1 MQKDAFQSLGRVR
14 GATCMD
20 HNVALDE
27 EGLVDIEQVWSE
39 SLEKV
44 DGQIPDHI
52 FSSMISPLKPISI
65 DADALTIG
73 APSSFAKDIIA
84 SKYVDILTAATSAAV
99 GHPLKV
105 ILTVAS
111 PSEMVESMAIRGGIA
126 ERPEMHDSRLVPE
139 EPGLSKKYTF
149 DNFVVG
155 DSNKFAYHAAL
166 MVAEFPGEKYNPLF
180 IYGAT
185 GLGKTHLLYAIKDY
199 AEKIT
204 PNIKI
209 KYVQTST
216 FIDEFIATITMKRD
230 KATFDQKY
238 INNKII
244 LFDDIQALSGT
255 DATQGKFFDIFN
267 LLHGS
272 DSHIVISSD
281 RPPSD
286 IPQLADRIRSRF
298 EGGLTIDITPPDL
311 ETRLAIL
318 HLKAR
323 AENIEIPDDALI
335 FIASKVKDNIRSLE
349 GLLNRV
355 VASARLYGT
364 RINLEMVQDVL
375 KDQVAEPHQSR
386 APSSEVIRNLVA
398 NYYNIAV
405 LDLSGKS
412 RSRPLVHARQVA
424 MYLCREMTDAT
435 LIAVGGQFGGRDHS
449 TVLHSCRKIDS
460 LIKTKRETF
469 QEVTELT
476 NMINK
481 AR

>member
-1 MQKDAFQSLGRVR
+1 
-14 GATCMD
+14 MD
-20 HNVALDE
+20 HNVVLE
-27 EGLVDIEQVWSE
+27 EEDLVGIEQVWSE
-39 SLEKV
+39 SLDRV

-52 FSSMISPLKPISI
+52 FSSMISPLKPVSL
-65 DADALTIG
+65 DADTFTIG

-84 SKYVDILTAATSAAV
+84 SKYVDILTTAASAAV
-99 GHPLKV
+99 GHPVKV

-111 PSEMVESMAIRGGIA
+111 PPEMVESMAMRSSSG
-126 ERPEMHDSRLVPE
+126 ERQEDGRRLTPE
-139 EPGLSKKYTF
+139 EPGLPKKYTF

-166 MVAEFPGEKYNPLF
+166 MVAEFPGDKYNPLF
-180 IYGAT
+180 IYGGT

-204 PNIKI
+204 PSIKV

-244 LFDDIQALSGT
+244 IFDDIQALSGT

-267 LLHGS
+267 LLYGS
-272 DSHIVISSD
+272 NSHIVLSSD
-281 RPPSD
+281 RPPSE

-318 HLKAR
+318 YLKAR
-323 AENIEIPDDALI
+323 SENVEIPDDALI

-355 VASARLYGT
+355 VASAKLYGQ
-364 RINLEMVQDVL
+364 RIDLEMVQDVL
-375 KDQVAEPHQSR
+375 KDQVAEFHQSR
-386 APSSEVIRNLVA
+386 TPSSDVIQTLVA
-398 NYYNIAV
+398 TYYDISV
-405 LDLSGKS
+405 YDLKGKS

-424 MYLCREMTDAT
+424 MYLVREMTDAT
-435 LIAVGGQFGGRDHS
+435 LLAIGGQFGGRDHT
-449 TVLHSCRKIDS
+449 TVLHSCRKIES

-481 AR
+481 AN